1 MRRLINLLK
10 DNKNDGERGGVI
22 VIVAIAMVVLLGFT
36 AIAVDVGMLY
46 SEKAQLKNGSDAAAL
61 AIAQKCAKNSLD
73 TDCTTSSTLAKTIAN
88 GNAVDGLSNIKSVAL
103 DKTNRTVTVTAGAQE
118 QGHAANSVSLKF
130 AQIFGMESAEVTTA
144 STVQWGSPTAGPVIF
159 PLAFSV
165 CQVSGMV
172 NGAAQLIQN
181 HTSGNNASCN
191 LGPAGKTVPGGF
203 AWITQNPGSCGG
215 TVDIDV
221 NKSVGETGGD
231 APSNCSG
238 IAGQWAADLTAG
250 KAVTV
255 LFPVYNDVIGTGTS
269 ATYDLLAF
277 AAFSVKGWKFASGNG
292 TNAAL
297 IFHNTNNDVGSSL
310 ACTGSCRGIIGSFV
324 KYVSLADGY
333 KLGPVSPY
341 GATVVKFSS

>member
-1 MRRLINLLK
+1 MEE
-10 DNKNDGERGGVI
+10 NDGERGGVI
-22 VIVAIAMVVLLGFT
+22 VIVALAMVALLGFT

-61 AIAQKCAKNSLD
+61 AIAHKCAKNPSD
-73 TDCTTSSTLAKTIAN
+73 ADCSTSSTLARNIAN
-88 GNAVDGLSNIKSVAL
+88 GNAVDGLSNVDSVAL
-103 DKTNRTVTVTAGAQE
+103 DKSNRTVTVTTGAQE
-118 QGHAANSVSLKF
+118 QGHSANSVSLQF
-130 AQIFGMESAEVTTA
+130 AKVFGIASAEVTTS
-144 STVQWGSPTAGPVIF
+144 STVQWGSPAGGPVIF
-159 PLAFSV
+159 PLAFSD

-172 NGAAQLIQN
+172 DGAAQLIQN

-215 TVDIDV
+215 SVDIDV
-221 NKSVGETGGD
+221 NKSAGETGNDG
-231 APSNCSG
+231 PSNCNTLLSG
-238 IAGQWAADLTAG
+238 WAAELTAG
-250 KAVTV
+250 RPVTV
-255 LFPVYNDVIGTGTS
+255 LLPVYNDVIGTGTGAS
-269 ATYDLLAF
+269 YDLVAF

-297 IFHNTNNDVGSSL
+297 IFNNTRTDVGTSL
-310 ACTGSCRGIIGSFV
+310 ACTGDCRGIIGSFV

-333 KLGPVSPY
+333 RLGPVSPY